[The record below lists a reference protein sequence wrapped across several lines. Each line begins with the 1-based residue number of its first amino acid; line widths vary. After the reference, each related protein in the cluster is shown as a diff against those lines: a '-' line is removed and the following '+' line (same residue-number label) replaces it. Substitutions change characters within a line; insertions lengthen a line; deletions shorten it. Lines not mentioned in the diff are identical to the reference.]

1 MKIFFSL
8 RHSGAIRNFGSVLR
22 GLAAQGHHIHISF
35 IMADKID
42 HRGGRIITELQKECP
57 TITCSE
63 LLKRTN
69 VRWFELAR
77 AIRFTIDL
85 LRYRLPI
92 YADSIALRAR
102 AERRV
107 PRPARWLTKIPIFGW
122 KLFNQAAHRL
132 LLAIERAI
140 PVDPVIEADV
150 LEQQPDLLLVSPLV
164 DLGSDQVDYI
174 KVAKKHG
181 IRSGLCVHSWD
192 NLTNKGL
199 IRIHPDRAYVW
210 NEVQLAEAVD
220 HHGMDASQVVVTG
233 ASNYD
238 QWFDWEPSRGPEAF
252 KSEVGLDPDTPYLL
266 YLCSSPFIAATE
278 INFIEEWI
286 AAIRAS
292 GDPVLRNI
300 GLLVRPHPENRQP
313 WHRLDPSTLGNTAIW
328 PLQGAN
334 PVDLGARSDYYD
346 SIFHSCGIVGINT
359 SGQIEAGVVGRKV
372 FTVRRPEFADSQA
385 GTLHFHYLT
394 DVGGGLVQV
403 GDDLAEH
410 LTQLQK
416 HVGSEE
422 DGEAARRFVREFVR
436 PHGLEVNATELFV
449 KELVAQGETARPNP
463 QRIPF
468 WLLPARWLFAPLAI
482 LMHWK
487 IRIVRR
493 RRKAERVASSGSLTS
508 QIIAAPRKLALQT
521 LYGILRRRRVRGFVN
536 RYVIPRVAGDQ
547 VTFPKMVVTERQ
559 IQRLARSPK
568 DKIIVGPWLS
578 EVGFEVLYW
587 IPFLNWVRTH
597 RDFDPERLV
606 VVSRGGVSHWYKPFT
621 DNYFDILDFM
631 SPEDYLRANEKR
643 MAQGKQ
649 KQRGMSDFDR
659 DILRITKQVL
669 KDKDAEILHPAT
681 MYNLFMPYWKR
692 RATID
697 LVERFTV
704 FCKHQEIDC
713 SDIEDRLPDSYIATR
728 FYFNDAFPDTEQ
740 NRVFI
745 AQLLGRLTQRH
756 DVVLLNPGFA
766 TDDHWDF
773 APEDLEHLHTV
784 DDLMTPSTNLEIQT
798 KVISR
803 AKAYIGT
810 YGGLSYLPP
819 FYGVSSLAL
828 YSRPQG
834 FLYHH
839 LELADRVF
847 LCMDDAT
854 FTAIDVRDIDLF
866 NIITGEGFFP
876 TMPREG
882 RGKRVVLGGPG
893 SLDTEKTEQAQ
904 AEMKVPNFLSPS
916 VADKENDEASDDLVL
931 APPSGREHE
940 RVEPKRIL
948 FVMQYPGYLRYFDS
962 VLDHLAKRG
971 HHVMVAFDNPRKQNE
986 GLVCLDGLNEGIE
999 VVGPVPQR
1007 KDRYKELARGL
1018 RTMVDYVRYLHPDY
1032 SDAPYLRGRM
1042 GDVLPAPMK
1051 FMRRMPSLGPRSTK
1065 FLIRSL
1071 ERFEYGIP
1079 TDTEVEK
1086 FVSKLQPDAVV
1097 VTPLVTDGSTQ
1108 VDVVKAARQLG
1119 IRTALCV
1126 ASWDHLTTKGL
1137 IRLHPD
1143 RIFVWNNLQKRE
1155 AVKYHHV
1162 SSYSVRMTGAHPF
1175 DKWFEWEPS
1184 MTRQEFCGKVDLTA
1198 QKPYILFVGSTASI
1212 SGPEA
1217 EIEFVLEWIRCI
1229 RDADD
1234 PALRDVAILIR
1245 PHPYNPGNWA
1255 DVDLSGLGD
1264 VSVWPKNGANP
1275 VDDRDRREYFDSLY
1289 YAAVVVG
1296 VNTTAMI
1303 EAAIV
1308 DRPVRTIRTDDFRE
1322 TQGGTLHFHYL
1333 LEKRDGFVK
1342 SADGFDEHL
1351 AQLAEALAN
1360 PRTSHSRNAAFTRSF
1375 IRPHGPS
1382 TPCTPIMSRQIEVLA
1397 HKHLKPR
1404 RAVPRRYLPI
1414 NAAFSV
1420 IGGMVSASRR
1430 RMQREAITKF
1440 DQMYSELVAYKRD
1453 HGDCLVPRKW
1463 PENRHL
1469 GRWVYRRQKR
1479 LVKLTE
1485 DQTQRLNE
1493 IGFVWDPDAE

>member
-1 MKIFFSL
+1 MKIFFSM
-8 RHSGAIRNFGSVLR
+8 RHSGAIRNFESVLR
-22 GLAAQGHHIHISF
+22 GLADQGHDIHLSF
-35 IMADKID
+35 VMADKID
-42 HRGGRIITELQKECP
+42 HRGERVVTELANNCP
-57 TITCSE
+57 SITHSE
-63 LLKRTN
+63 LLKRTE
-69 VRWFELAR
+69 VRWFEFAR
-77 AIRFTIDL
+77 AVRFTIDL

-92 YADSIALRAR
+92 YAEATALRAR

-107 PRPARWLTKIPIFGW
+107 PRPARWLTKIPVFRW

-132 LLAIERAI
+132 LLIIERMI

-174 KVAKKHG
+174 KAAKKHG

-199 IRIHPDRAYVW
+199 IRVVPDRVYVW
-210 NEVQLAEAVD
+210 NEVQLVEAVD
-220 HHGMDASQVVVTG
+220 YHGVDASRVVVTG
-233 ASNYD
+233 ASTYD
-238 QWFDWEPSRGPEAF
+238 QWFDWEPSRTPEAF
-252 KSEVGLDPDTPYLL
+252 KEEVGLDPGTPYLL

-278 INFIEEWI
+278 IDFIEEWI
-286 AAIRAS
+286 AAVRAS
-292 GDPVLRNI
+292 SDLVLRNI

-313 WHRLDPSTLGNTAIW
+313 WHRLDPSALGNTAIW

-334 PVDLGARSDYYD
+334 PVTSSARNDYYD

-359 SGQIEAGVVGRKV
+359 SGQIEAGIVGRKV
-372 FTVRRPEFADSQA
+372 FTVRRPEFTDSQA

-403 GDDLAEH
+403 GDDLEGHLAQLHEH
-410 LTQLQK
+410 
-416 HVGSEE
+416 VNSEQ
-422 DGEAARRFVREFVR
+422 DGEAARHFVREFVR
-436 PHGLEVNATELFV
+436 PHGLEVNATGLFL
-449 KELVAQGETARPNP
+449 KELVAQGATPRPKP
-463 QRIPF
+463 QATPF
-468 WLLPARWLFAPLAI
+468 WLLLARWLFAPLAI

-487 IRIVRR
+487 IRFIRR
-493 RRKAERVASSGSLTS
+493 RRKAERVASAGGLMS
-508 QIIAAPRKLALQT
+508 QIIAVPRKLALQT

-536 RYVIPRVAGDQ
+536 RYVIPRVAGEQ

-578 EVGFEVLYW
+578 EVGFELLYW
-587 IPFLNWVRTH
+587 IPFLNWMRTY

-606 VVSRGGVSHWYKPFT
+606 VVSRGGVSHWYKTFT

-631 SPEDYLRANEKR
+631 TPNDYLRSNQKR

-649 KQRGMSDFDR
+649 KQRGMSEMDR
-659 DILRITKQVL
+659 DVLRITKQVL
-669 KDKDAEILHPAT
+669 KDKDAEILHPST

-692 RATID
+692 RATVD
-697 LVERFTV
+697 LVERFAV
-704 FCKHQEIDC
+704 FCKHLEIDC
-713 SDIEDRLPDSYIATR
+713 SDIEDRLPESYVATR

-745 AQLLGRLTQRH
+745 AQLLGRLTRRH

-766 TDDHWDF
+766 MDDHWDF
-773 APEDLEHLHTV
+773 NPEDLERMHTI
-784 DDLMTPSTNLEIQT
+784 DDLMTPSTNLEFQT

-828 YSRPQG
+828 YSHPQG

-854 FTAIDVRDIDLF
+854 FTAIDVRDTDLF
-866 NIITGEGFFP
+866 NIITGDGFFP
-876 TMPREG
+876 TTPRKG
-882 RGKRVVLGGPG
+882 RHKRVVLAGPG
-893 SLDTEKTEQAQ
+893 SLDTEKTREVQA
-904 AEMKVPNFLSPS
+904 AMEVPDFLRPGADREEDNEVSDDS
-916 VADKENDEASDDLVL
+916 VAV
-931 APPSGREHE
+931 PPPRGEHE
-940 RVEPKRIL
+940 AVEPKRIL

-962 VLDHLAKRG
+962 VLEHLAGRG

-986 GLVCLDGLNEGIE
+986 GLVCLNGLNDGIE
-999 VVGPVPQR
+999 VVDSVPQR

-1018 RTMVDYVRYLHPDY
+1018 RTTVDYARYLHPDY
-1032 SDAPYLRGRM
+1032 TDSPYLRGRM

-1051 FMRRMPSLGPRSTK
+1051 FMRRMPSLGKRSTK
-1065 FLIRSL
+1065 WLIRSL
-1071 ERFEYGIP
+1071 ERFEQGIP
-1079 TDTEVEK
+1079 SDAGVEK
-1086 FVSKLQPDAVV
+1086 FLGKLEPDAVV

-1143 RIFVWNNLQKRE
+1143 RIFVWNNKQKRE

-1162 SSYSVRMTGAHPF
+1162 SSYSVRMTGAPPF

-1184 MTRQEFCGKVDLTA
+1184 TTREEFCRKVGLTA
-1198 QKPYILFVGSTASI
+1198 ERPYILFVGSTASI

-1217 EIEFVLEWIRCI
+1217 EIEFVLEWIRRI
-1229 RDADD
+1229 RAADD
-1234 PALRDVAILIR
+1234 PALRDAAVLIR

-1255 DVDLSGLGD
+1255 DVDLAGLGD
-1264 VSVWPKNGANP
+1264 VAVWPKNGANP
-1275 VDDRDRREYFDSLY
+1275 VDDGDRREYFDTLY
-1289 YAAVVVG
+1289 HAAVVVG

-1308 DRPVRTIRTDDFRE
+1308 DRPVRTIRTSDFQE

-1333 LEKRDGFVK
+1333 LEKRDGFVR

-1351 AQLAEALAN
+1351 AQLAEALADPN
-1360 PRTSHSRNAAFTRSF
+1360 VSHTRNAAFVRSF
-1375 IRPHGPS
+1375 VRPHGPS

-1404 RAVPRRYLPI
+1404 RAVPRRYLPVKV
-1414 NAAFSV
+1414 AFSV
-1420 IGGMVSASRR
+1420 IGGMASRSRR
-1430 RMQREAITKF
+1430 RMEREAIAKF
-1440 DQMYSELVAYKRD
+1440 EQMYSELVAYKLD

-1463 PENRHL
+1463 PENQHL

-1485 DQTQRLNE
+1485 DQIRKLDE
-1493 IGFVWDPDAE
+1493 IGFVWDVGSE